1 MTQEEI
7 AKIFNKAYNG
17 RRNFLTPYNV
27 AIGDRFKVGKK
38 TTAKVVDIREIKSMV
53 TGLTTGYQ
61 CIAKGEGFIATN
73 EFEVPFS
80 TVVRNRIVSMAELQ
94 EMAELE
100 NWDD

>member
-1 MTQEEI
+1 MNI
-7 AKIFNKAYNG
+7 K
-17 RRNFLTPYNV
+17 NV
-27 AIGDRFKVGKK
+27 TIGDRFKVTWK
-38 TTAKVVDIREIKSMV
+38 TTARVIDIREIRSMV

-61 CIAKGEGFIATN
+61 CIAKVENLATN